1 MAMWCQSHVA
11 FLFCIFMERG
21 YIYMPNNIDSLE
33 IKIKANA
40 TTANNALEKLVANIE
55 KLEIGLSSINATPM
69 KELANG
75 VSIMASAMNHMKSV
89 GSVDFTRLSKNINK
103 LVSSATSANAGKAAS
118 QLGYFTN
125 SIQKL
130 SNASQQASQ
139 LANLGNAIGVFGSKK
154 MESASAN
161 LPKLA
166 NALTQLFAQLS
177 KAPAVN
183 SSLIQMTNALANL
196 SANGQKVGSATR
208 GLRSNLN
215 QYSASA
221 SRASKHTFSLAA
233 AFGKFY
239 ATYFL
244 VVRGIKSLWKGIQSS
259 MDYVETFNY
268 FNVTMNKIGEQ
279 FKGQY
284 SEFGY
289 ESADAYAESFTIRMN
304 ELTKKMT
311 GYSVGKAGELSWAN
325 IDNLGLDPNQ
335 LMNFQARLGAVTNS
349 VGLVGEASIQT
360 SKALSMLSADLS
372 SLTNTDIDTVMTNLS
387 SGLIG
392 QSRALYKYGI
402 DITNAS
408 LANVAFAN
416 GITKSISAMSQSEK
430 MQLRVLAIL
439 DQSKIAWGDQANT
452 IDSVANQYRIFTQQV
467 HNLGRILGNLFLPIV
482 KNVLPYVNG
491 LIMALSRLFETL
503 GFKFY
508 GSSWLTDLMDGISGA
523 NFQTDDF
530 EDSIEGIGDE
540 LENDAK
546 SANKLKKAL
555 QGFDELNVL
564 STNDNG
570 NQLAIS
576 DTIDLSMQIKDA
588 VDEYEKK
595 WSEAFAG
602 MENKAKGLADR
613 FVGYFEPVTRIFD
626 KLFEGDFE
634 GAGKETSNL
643 VSSIFNTISNAIDK
657 VDWNAIGEKIGEFL
671 KGVDWLKVLNSV
683 GEVIY
688 QGLKGVLE
696 LWFGHFK
703 SDPFSALTLAFATIA
718 FRIGGKKLTY
728 SLFKLLLGE
737 SIGATST
744 AAASGSLFASFALPI
759 TIVVGLAFIAKN
771 HGEEIQKELDKWVAK
786 LVYGMTDEAA
796 EEMSEKSAK
805 LRKELQAQ
813 NDKTL
818 DMWKDIFKEWGK
830 KMDDTIS
837 PIISKIKDGLNDLIA
852 KYDVLI
858 GKAHIASSGNIH
870 GGGGR
875 RINGF
880 ASGGFVRSADVFMA
894 NENGIPELV
903 GTVGGRTAV
912 ASGTEITGISDAVY
926 DTGSTQAQ
934 LLSAAVNLLQVIA
947 NKDFGASDDYIF
959 NSFRRSAENYT
970 NRTGNPAIP
979 I

>member
-1 MAMWCQSHVA
+1 MWCQIHVA
-11 FLFCIFMERG
+11 FFFCIFMERG

-130 SNASQQASQ
+130 SNASQQTSQ

-289 ESADAYAESFTIRMN
+289 ESADAYAESFTSRMN

-372 SLTNTDIDTVMTNLS
+372 SLTNTDLDTVMTNLS

-408 LANVAFAN
+408 LANVALAN

-530 EDSIEGIGDE
+530 EDSLEGIGDE
-540 LENDAK
+540 LEDDAK

-595 WSEAFAG
+595 WEEAFAS

-671 KGVDWLKVLNSV
+671 KGVDWLKVLDSV
-683 GEVIY
+683 GKAFY
-688 QGLKGVLE
+688 NALKATIE
-696 LWFGHFK
+696 LWCGSFK
-703 SDPFSALTLAFATIA
+703 KNPIATLAISFAA
-718 FRIGGKKLTY
+718 FKFYMGGKLLTA
-728 SLFKLLLGE
+728 SLFGKTLAE
-737 SIGATST
+737 ST
-744 AAASGSLFASFALPI
+744 
-759 TIVVGLAFIAKN
+759 
-771 HGEEIQKELDKWVAK
+771 
-786 LVYGMTDEAA
+786 GMTFISSTLGTMTMGLGVMVAA
-796 EEMSEKSAK
+796 RWGIVESLKDKDNPIRKAFDNITKAAK
-805 LRKELQAQ
+805 ETHTISKQEFDELQ
-813 NDKTL
+813 NYL
-818 DMWKDIFKEWGK
+818 DNLDFFQ
-830 KMDDTIS
+830 S
-837 PIISKIKDGLNDLIA
+837 IKDNLIEMKKGWVGVFDDIKKA
-852 KYDVLI
+852 IDKAIDSIDVFL
-858 GKAHIASSGNIH
+858 GKAHIASSGNVH

-875 RINGF
+875 MYNSIPQF

-903 GTVGGRTAV
+903 GTVGSRTAV

-959 NSFRRSAENYT
+959 NSFRRSATNYT

>member
-1 MAMWCQSHVA
+1 M
-11 FLFCIFMERG
+11 
-21 YIYMPNNIDSLE
+21 YMPNNIDSLE

-139 LANLGNAIGVFGSKK
+139 LANLGNAIGVFGSNK

-289 ESADAYAESFTIRMN
+289 ESADAYAESFTSRMN

-325 IDNLGLDPNQ
+325 IDSLGLDPNQ

-372 SLTNTDIDTVMTNLS
+372 SLTNTDLDTVMTNLS

-508 GSSWLTDLMDGISGA
+508 GSSWLKDLMDGISGA
-523 NFQTDDF
+523 NFKTDDF
-530 EDSIEGIGDE
+530 EDSLDGIGDE
-540 LENDAK
+540 LEDDAK

-657 VDWNAIGEKIGEFL
+657 VDWNSIGEKIGEFL
-671 KGVDWLKVLNSV
+671 KGVDWLKVLDSV
-683 GEVIY
+683 GKAFY
-688 QGLKGVLE
+688 NALKATIE
-696 LWFGHFK
+696 LWCGSFK
-703 SDPFSALTLAFATIA
+703 KNPIATLAISFAA
-718 FRIGGKKLTY
+718 FKFYMGGKLLTA
-728 SLFKLLLGE
+728 SLFGKTLAE
-737 SIGATST
+737 ST
-744 AAASGSLFASFALPI
+744 
-759 TIVVGLAFIAKN
+759 
-771 HGEEIQKELDKWVAK
+771 
-786 LVYGMTDEAA
+786 GMTFISSTLGTMTMGLGVMVAA
-796 EEMSEKSAK
+796 RWGIVESLKDKDNPIRKAFDNITKAAK
-805 LRKELQAQ
+805 ETHTISKQEFDELQDYLDNLDFFQSIKSNLNEMKQGWVGVFDDIKKAI
-813 NDKTL
+813 DKA
-818 DMWKDIFKEWGK
+818 IGS
-830 KMDDTIS
+830 I
-837 PIISKIKDGLNDLIA
+837 
-852 KYDVLI
+852 DVFL
-858 GKAHIASSGNIH
+858 GKAHESASGNIH

-875 RINGF
+875 RYNSIPQF
-880 ASGGFVRSADVFMA
+880 ASGGFVRSSDVFMA

>member
-1 MAMWCQSHVA
+1 MAMWCQIHVD
-11 FLFCIFMERG
+11 FFFCIFMERG

-284 SEFGY
+284 SDFGY
-289 ESADAYAESFTIRMN
+289 ESADDYAESFTSRMN

-372 SLTNTDIDTVMTNLS
+372 SLTNTDLDTVMTNLS

-408 LANVAFAN
+408 LANVALAN

-530 EDSIEGIGDE
+530 EDSLECIGDE
-540 LENDAK
+540 LEDDAK

-570 NQLAIS
+570 NQIAIS

-595 WSEAFAG
+595 WEEAFAS

-671 KGVDWLKVLNSV
+671 KGVDWLKVLDSV
-683 GEVIY
+683 GKAFY
-688 QGLKGVLE
+688 NALKATIE
-696 LWFGHFK
+696 LWCGSFK
-703 SDPFSALTLAFATIA
+703 KNPIATLAISFAA
-718 FRIGGKKLTY
+718 FKFYMCGKLLTA
-728 SLFKLLLGE
+728 SLFGKTLAE
-737 SIGATST
+737 STGM
-744 AAASGSLFASFALPI
+744 
-759 TIVVGLAFIAKN
+759 AFISSTLGTMTMGLGVMVAARWGIVESLKDKDNPIRKAFDNITKAAKET
-771 HGEEIQKELDKWVAK
+771 HTISKQEFD
-786 LVYGMTDEAA
+786 
-796 EEMSEKSAK
+796 
-805 LRKELQAQ
+805 ELQ
-813 NDKTL
+813 NYL
-818 DMWKDIFKEWGK
+818 DNLDFFQ
-830 KMDDTIS
+830 S
-837 PIISKIKDGLNDLIA
+837 IKDNLSEIKKGWVGVFDDIKNAIDKAIDSI
-852 KYDVLI
+852 DVFL
-858 GKAHIASSGNIH
+858 GKAHIASSGNVH

-875 RINGF
+875 RYNSIPQF

-903 GTVGGRTAV
+903 GTVGSRTAV

>member
-1 MAMWCQSHVA
+1 
-11 FLFCIFMERG
+11 
-21 YIYMPNNIDSLE
+21 MPNNIDSLE

-221 SRASKHTFSLAA
+221 SRASKHTFSLAY

-284 SEFGY
+284 SDFGY
-289 ESADAYAESFTIRMN
+289 ESADAYAESFTSRMN

-372 SLTNTDIDTVMTNLS
+372 SLTNTDLDTVMTNLS

-408 LANVAFAN
+408 LANVALAN

-508 GSSWLTDLMDGISGA
+508 GSSWLKDLMDGISGA
-523 NFQTDDF
+523 NFESDEF
-530 EDSIEGIGDE
+530 EDNLDGIGDE
-540 LENDAK
+540 LEDNAK

-671 KGVDWLKVLNSV
+671 KGVDWLKVLDSV
-683 GEVIY
+683 GKAFY
-688 QGLKGVLE
+688 NALKATIE
-696 LWFGHFK
+696 LWCGSFMK
-703 SDPFSALTLAFATIA
+703 NPIATLAISFAA
-718 FRIGGKKLTY
+718 FKFYMGGKLLTA
-728 SLFKLLLGE
+728 SLFGKTLAE
-737 SIGATST
+737 ST
-744 AAASGSLFASFALPI
+744 
-759 TIVVGLAFIAKN
+759 
-771 HGEEIQKELDKWVAK
+771 
-786 LVYGMTDEAA
+786 GMTFISSTLGTMTMGLGVMVAA
-796 EEMSEKSAK
+796 RWGIVESLKDKDNPIRKAFDNITKAAK
-805 LRKELQAQ
+805 ETHTISKQEFDELQNYLDNLDFFQSIKNNLNEMKKGWVSVFDDIKKAI
-813 NDKTL
+813 DKA
-818 DMWKDIFKEWGK
+818 
-830 KMDDTIS
+830 
-837 PIISKIKDGLNDLIA
+837 IA
-852 KYDVLI
+852 SIDVFL
-858 GKAHIASSGNIH
+858 GKAHESASGNIH

-875 RINGF
+875 RHYSIPQF
-880 ASGGFVRSADVFMA
+880 ANGGFVRSADVFMA

>member
-1 MAMWCQSHVA
+1 
-11 FLFCIFMERG
+11 
-21 YIYMPNNIDSLE
+21 MPNNIDSLE

-284 SEFGY
+284 SDFGY
-289 ESADAYAESFTIRMN
+289 ESADAYAESFTSRMN

-325 IDNLGLDPNQ
+325 IDSLGLDPNQ
-335 LMNFQARLGAVTNS
+335 LMNFQARLGSVTNS

-372 SLTNTDIDTVMTNLS
+372 SLTNTDLDTVMTNLS

-408 LANVAFAN
+408 ISNVALAN

-491 LIMALSRLFETL
+491 LIMALSRLFETF

-508 GSSWLTDLMDGISGA
+508 GSSWLKDLMDGISGA

-530 EDSIEGIGDE
+530 EDSLDGIGDE
-540 LENDAK
+540 LEDDAK

-595 WSEAFAG
+595 WEEAFAS

-671 KGVDWLKVLNSV
+671 KGVDWLKVLDSV
-683 GEVIY
+683 GKAFY
-688 QGLKGVLE
+688 NALKATIE
-696 LWFGHFK
+696 LWCGSFK
-703 SDPFSALTLAFATIA
+703 KNPIATLAISFAA
-718 FRIGGKKLTY
+718 FKFYMGGKLLAA
-728 SLFKLLLGE
+728 SLFGKTLAE
-737 SIGATST
+737 ST
-744 AAASGSLFASFALPI
+744 
-759 TIVVGLAFIAKN
+759 
-771 HGEEIQKELDKWVAK
+771 
-786 LVYGMTDEAA
+786 GMTFISSTLGTMTMGLGVMVAA
-796 EEMSEKSAK
+796 RWGIVESLKDKDNPIRKAFDNITKAAK
-805 LRKELQAQ
+805 ETHTISKQEFDELQNYLDNLDFFQSIKNNLSEMKKGWVGVFDDIKKAI
-813 NDKTL
+813 DKAI
-818 DMWKDIFKEWGK
+818 DSI
-830 KMDDTIS
+830 
-837 PIISKIKDGLNDLIA
+837 
-852 KYDVLI
+852 DVFL
-858 GKAHIASSGNIH
+858 GKAHIASSGNVH

-875 RINGF
+875 RYNSIPQF

-912 ASGTEITGISDAVY
+912 SSGTEITGISDAVY

>member
-1 MAMWCQSHVA
+1 
-11 FLFCIFMERG
+11 
-21 YIYMPNNIDSLE
+21 MPNNIDSLE

-75 VSIMASAMNHMKSV
+75 VSILASAMNHMKSV

-130 SNASQQASQ
+130 SNVSQQSSQ
-139 LANLGNAIGVFGSKK
+139 ITGLANSVSVFGSKK
-154 MESASAN
+154 MEAASAN
-161 LPKLA
+161 LPRLA

-196 SANGQKVGSATR
+196 SANGQKVGSATKSIR
-208 GLRSNLN
+208 NNLN

-221 SRASKHTFSLAA
+221 SRASKHTWSLAA

-289 ESADAYAESFTIRMN
+289 ESADAYAESFTSRMN

-311 GYSVGKAGELSWAN
+311 GYSVGKAGELSWSN

-349 VGLVGEASIQT
+349 VGLVGEASVQT

-372 SLTNTDIDTVMTNLS
+372 SLTNTDLDTVMTNLS

-408 LANVAFAN
+408 LANVALAN

-439 DQSKIAWGDQANT
+439 DQSKISFGDIAYT

-508 GSSWLTDLMDGISGA
+508 GSSWLKDLMDGISGA
-523 NFQTDDF
+523 NFESDEF
-530 EDSIEGIGDE
+530 EDNLDGIGDE
-540 LENDAK
+540 LEDDAK

-564 STNDNG
+564 STKDNG

-595 WSEAFAG
+595 WTEAFAG

-634 GAGKETSNL
+634 GAGQETSNL

-671 KGVDWLKVLNSV
+671 KGVDWLKVLDSV
-683 GEVIY
+683 GEAFY
-688 QGLKGVLE
+688 NALKATIE
-696 LWFGHFK
+696 LWCGSFKKNPIATLAISFAAFKFYMGGKLLTASLFGKTLAEATGMTFVSSTLGSITMGLGVMIAARWGITESLKDKDNPIRKAFDDIAKAAKETHTISKQEFDELQDYLDNLDFFK
-703 SDPFSALTLAFATIA
+703 S
-718 FRIGGKKLTY
+718 
-728 SLFKLLLGE
+728 
-737 SIGATST
+737 
-744 AAASGSLFASFALPI
+744 
-759 TIVVGLAFIAKN
+759 
-771 HGEEIQKELDKWVAK
+771 
-786 LVYGMTDEAA
+786 
-796 EEMSEKSAK
+796 
-805 LRKELQAQ
+805 
-813 NDKTL
+813 
-818 DMWKDIFKEWGK
+818 
-830 KMDDTIS
+830 
-837 PIISKIKDGLNDLIA
+837 IKDNLNEMKKGWVGVFDDIKKA
-852 KYDVLI
+852 IDKAIDSIDVFL
-858 GKAHIASSGNIH
+858 GKAHVSSSGNIH

-875 RINGF
+875 RIDGF
-880 ASGGFVRSADVFMA
+880 ANGGFVRSADVFMA

-947 NKDFGASDDYIF
+947 DKDFGASDDYIF
-959 NSFRRSAENYT
+959 NSFRRSATNYT
-970 NRTGNPAIP
+970 NRTGSPAIP

>member
-1 MAMWCQSHVA
+1 
-11 FLFCIFMERG
+11 
-21 YIYMPNNIDSLE
+21 MPNNIDSLE

-284 SEFGY
+284 SDFGY
-289 ESADAYAESFTIRMN
+289 ESADDYAESFTSRMN

-349 VGLVGEASIQT
+349 VGLVGEASIQI

-372 SLTNTDIDTVMTNLS
+372 SLTNTDLDTVMTNLS

-408 LANVAFAN
+408 LANVALAN

-530 EDSIEGIGDE
+530 EDSLECIGDE
-540 LENDAK
+540 LEDDAK

-570 NQLAIS
+570 NQIAIS

-595 WSEAFAG
+595 WEEAFAS

-671 KGVDWLKVLNSV
+671 KGVDWLKVLDSV
-683 GEVIY
+683 GKAFY
-688 QGLKGVLE
+688 NALKATIE
-696 LWFGHFK
+696 LWCGSFK
-703 SDPFSALTLAFATIA
+703 KNPIATLAISFAA
-718 FRIGGKKLTY
+718 FKFYMCGKLLTA
-728 SLFKLLLGE
+728 SLFGKTLAE
-737 SIGATST
+737 STGM
-744 AAASGSLFASFALPI
+744 
-759 TIVVGLAFIAKN
+759 AFISSTLGTMTMGLGVMVAARWGIVESLKDKDNPIRKAFDNITKAAKET
-771 HGEEIQKELDKWVAK
+771 HTISKQEFD
-786 LVYGMTDEAA
+786 
-796 EEMSEKSAK
+796 
-805 LRKELQAQ
+805 ELQ
-813 NDKTL
+813 NYL
-818 DMWKDIFKEWGK
+818 DNLDFFQ
-830 KMDDTIS
+830 S
-837 PIISKIKDGLNDLIA
+837 IKDNLSEIKKGWVGVFDDIKNAIDKAIDSI
-852 KYDVLI
+852 DVFL
-858 GKAHIASSGNIH
+858 GKAHIASSGNVH

-875 RINGF
+875 RYNSIPQF

-903 GTVGGRTAV
+903 GTVGSRTAV

>member
-1 MAMWCQSHVA
+1 MWCQSHVA
-11 FLFCIFMERG
+11 FFFCIFMERG

-268 FNVTMNKIGEQ
+268 FNVSMSKIGEQ

-284 SEFGY
+284 SDFGY
-289 ESADAYAESFTIRMN
+289 ESADAYAESFTSRMN

-372 SLTNTDIDTVMTNLS
+372 SLTNTDLDTVMTNLS

-408 LANVAFAN
+408 LSNVALAN

-508 GSSWLTDLMDGISGA
+508 GSSWLKDLMDGISGA

-530 EDSIEGIGDE
+530 EDSLEGIGDE
-540 LENDAK
+540 LEDDAK

-576 DTIDLSMQIKDA
+576 DTIDLSIQIKDA

-595 WSEAFAG
+595 WEEAFAG

-671 KGVDWLKVLNSV
+671 KGVDWLKVLDSV
-683 GEVIY
+683 GKAFY
-688 QGLKGVLE
+688 NALKATIE
-696 LWFGHFK
+696 LWCGSFK
-703 SDPFSALTLAFATIA
+703 KNPIATLAISFAA
-718 FRIGGKKLTY
+718 FKFYMGGKLLTA
-728 SLFKLLLGE
+728 SLFGKTLAE
-737 SIGATST
+737 ST
-744 AAASGSLFASFALPI
+744 
-759 TIVVGLAFIAKN
+759 
-771 HGEEIQKELDKWVAK
+771 
-786 LVYGMTDEAA
+786 GMTFISSTLGTMTMGLGVMVAA
-796 EEMSEKSAK
+796 RWGIVESLKDKDNPIRKAFDNITKAAK
-805 LRKELQAQ
+805 ETHTISKQEFDELQDYVDNLDFFQSIKSNLNEMKQGWINVFDDIEKAI
-813 NDKTL
+813 DKAI
-818 DMWKDIFKEWGK
+818 DSI
-830 KMDDTIS
+830 
-837 PIISKIKDGLNDLIA
+837 
-852 KYDVLI
+852 DVFL
-858 GKAHIASSGNIH
+858 GKAHIASSGNVH

-875 RINGF
+875 RYNSIPQF

>member
-1 MAMWCQSHVA
+1 MAMWCQIHVD
-11 FLFCIFMERG
+11 FFFCIFMERG

-284 SEFGY
+284 SDFGY
-289 ESADAYAESFTIRMN
+289 ESADDYAESFTSRMN

-372 SLTNTDIDTVMTNLS
+372 SLTNTDLDTVMTNLS

-408 LANVAFAN
+408 LANVALAN

-530 EDSIEGIGDE
+530 EDSLECIGDE
-540 LENDAK
+540 LEDDAK

-570 NQLAIS
+570 NQIAIS

-595 WSEAFAG
+595 WEEAFAS

-671 KGVDWLKVLNSV
+671 KGVDWLKVLDSV
-683 GEVIY
+683 GKAFY
-688 QGLKGVLE
+688 NALKATIE
-696 LWFGHFK
+696 LWCGSFK
-703 SDPFSALTLAFATIA
+703 KNPIATLAISFAA
-718 FRIGGKKLTY
+718 FKFYMCGKLLTA
-728 SLFKLLLGE
+728 SLFGKTLAE
-737 SIGATST
+737 STGM
-744 AAASGSLFASFALPI
+744 
-759 TIVVGLAFIAKN
+759 AFISSTLGTMTMGLGVMVAARWGIIESLKDKDNPIRKAFDNITKAAKET
-771 HGEEIQKELDKWVAK
+771 HTISKQEFD
-786 LVYGMTDEAA
+786 
-796 EEMSEKSAK
+796 
-805 LRKELQAQ
+805 ELQ
-813 NDKTL
+813 NYL
-818 DMWKDIFKEWGK
+818 DNLDFFQ
-830 KMDDTIS
+830 S
-837 PIISKIKDGLNDLIA
+837 IKDNLSEIKKGWVGVFDDIKNAIDKAIDSI
-852 KYDVLI
+852 DVFL
-858 GKAHIASSGNIH
+858 GKAHIASSGNVH

-875 RINGF
+875 RYNSIPQF

-903 GTVGGRTAV
+903 GTVGSRTAV

>member
-1 MAMWCQSHVA
+1 
-11 FLFCIFMERG
+11 
-21 YIYMPNNIDSLE
+21 MPNNIDSLE

-130 SNASQQASQ
+130 SNASHQASQ

-221 SRASKHTFSLAA
+221 SRASKHTFSLAY

-284 SEFGY
+284 SDFGY
-289 ESADAYAESFTIRMN
+289 ESADAYAESFTSRMN

-325 IDNLGLDPNQ
+325 IDSLGLDPNQ

-372 SLTNTDIDTVMTNLS
+372 SLTNTDLDTVMTNLS

-408 LANVAFAN
+408 LSNVALAN

-523 NFQTDDF
+523 NFKTDDF

-540 LENDAK
+540 LEDDAK

-595 WSEAFAG
+595 WEEAFAS

-671 KGVDWLKVLNSV
+671 KGVDWLKVLDSV
-683 GEVIY
+683 GKAFY
-688 QGLKGVLE
+688 NALKATIE
-696 LWFGHFK
+696 LWCGSFK
-703 SDPFSALTLAFATIA
+703 KNPIATLAISFAA
-718 FRIGGKKLTY
+718 FKFYMGGKLLTA
-728 SLFKLLLGE
+728 SLFGKTLAE
-737 SIGATST
+737 ST
-744 AAASGSLFASFALPI
+744 
-759 TIVVGLAFIAKN
+759 
-771 HGEEIQKELDKWVAK
+771 
-786 LVYGMTDEAA
+786 GMTFISSTLGTMTMGLGVMVAA
-796 EEMSEKSAK
+796 RWGIVESLKDKDNPIRKAFDNITKAAK
-805 LRKELQAQ
+805 ETHTISKQEFDELQDYLDNLDFFQSIKSNLNEMKQGWVGVFDDIKKAI
-813 NDKTL
+813 DKA
-818 DMWKDIFKEWGK
+818 IGS
-830 KMDDTIS
+830 I
-837 PIISKIKDGLNDLIA
+837 
-852 KYDVLI
+852 DVFL
-858 GKAHIASSGNIH
+858 GKAHESASGNIH

-875 RINGF
+875 RYNSIPQF

-912 ASGTEITGISDAVY
+912 SSGTEITGISDAVY

>member
-1 MAMWCQSHVA
+1 
-11 FLFCIFMERG
+11 
-21 YIYMPNNIDSLE
+21 MPNNIDSLE

-221 SRASKHTFSLAA
+221 SRASKHTFSLAS

-284 SEFGY
+284 SDFGY
-289 ESADAYAESFTIRMN
+289 ESADAYAESFTSRMN

-325 IDNLGLDPNQ
+325 IDSLGLDPNQ

-372 SLTNTDIDTVMTNLS
+372 SLTNTDLDTVMTNLS

-408 LANVAFAN
+408 LSNVALAN

-508 GSSWLTDLMDGISGA
+508 GSSWLADLMDGISGA

-530 EDSIEGIGDE
+530 EDSLDGIGDE
-540 LENDAK
+540 LEDDAK

-595 WSEAFAG
+595 WSEAFAS

-671 KGVDWLKVLNSV
+671 KGVDWLKVLDSV
-683 GEVIY
+683 GKAFY
-688 QGLKGVLE
+688 NALKATIE
-696 LWFGHFK
+696 LWCGSFK
-703 SDPFSALTLAFATIA
+703 KNPIATLAISFAA
-718 FRIGGKKLTY
+718 FKFYMGGKLLTA
-728 SLFKLLLGE
+728 SLFGKTLAE
-737 SIGATST
+737 ST
-744 AAASGSLFASFALPI
+744 
-759 TIVVGLAFIAKN
+759 
-771 HGEEIQKELDKWVAK
+771 
-786 LVYGMTDEAA
+786 GMTFISSTLGTMTMGLGVMVAA
-796 EEMSEKSAK
+796 RWGIVESLKDKDNPIRKAFDNITKAAK
-805 LRKELQAQ
+805 ETHTISKQEFDELQNYLDNLDFFQSIKNNLNEMKKGWVGVFDDIKKAI
-813 NDKTL
+813 DKAI
-818 DMWKDIFKEWGK
+818 DSI
-830 KMDDTIS
+830 
-837 PIISKIKDGLNDLIA
+837 
-852 KYDVLI
+852 DVFF
-858 GKAHIASSGNIH
+858 GKAHIASSGNVH

-875 RINGF
+875 RYNSIPQF
-880 ASGGFVRSADVFMA
+880 ESGGFVRSADVFMA

-926 DTGSTQAQ
+926 DTGNTQAQ

>member
-1 MAMWCQSHVA
+1 
-11 FLFCIFMERG
+11 
-21 YIYMPNNIDSLE
+21 MPNNIDSLE

-130 SNASQQASQ
+130 SNASQQTSQ

-289 ESADAYAESFTIRMN
+289 ESADAYAESFTSRMN

-372 SLTNTDIDTVMTNLS
+372 SLTNTDLDTVMTNLS

-408 LANVAFAN
+408 LANVALAN

-530 EDSIEGIGDE
+530 EDSLEGIGDE
-540 LENDAK
+540 LEDDAK

-595 WSEAFAG
+595 WEEAFAS

-671 KGVDWLKVLNSV
+671 KGVDWLKVLDSV
-683 GEVIY
+683 GKAFY
-688 QGLKGVLE
+688 NALKATIE
-696 LWFGHFK
+696 LWCGSFK
-703 SDPFSALTLAFATIA
+703 KNPIATLAISFAA
-718 FRIGGKKLTY
+718 FKFYMGGKLLTA
-728 SLFKLLLGE
+728 SLFGKTLAE
-737 SIGATST
+737 ST
-744 AAASGSLFASFALPI
+744 
-759 TIVVGLAFIAKN
+759 
-771 HGEEIQKELDKWVAK
+771 
-786 LVYGMTDEAA
+786 GMTFISSTLGTMTMGLGVMVAA
-796 EEMSEKSAK
+796 RWGIVESLKDKDNPIRKAFDNITKAAK
-805 LRKELQAQ
+805 ETHTISKQEFDELQ
-813 NDKTL
+813 NYL
-818 DMWKDIFKEWGK
+818 DNLDFFQ
-830 KMDDTIS
+830 S
-837 PIISKIKDGLNDLIA
+837 IKDNLIEMKKGWVGVFDDIKKA
-852 KYDVLI
+852 IDKAIDSIDVFL
-858 GKAHIASSGNIH
+858 GKAHIASSGNVH

-875 RINGF
+875 MYNSIPQF

-903 GTVGGRTAV
+903 GTVGSRTAV

-959 NSFRRSAENYT
+959 NSFRRSATNYT